1 MTSQAPRFTSK
12 LAGQKILLIG
22 ATGGIGICVA
32 QGLIEFGATVYL
44 SSSREARVNECVR
57 SILADYPSAKGRIY
71 GYPCDLSSQQ
81 VETNLEQLFEKVGK
95 VNHIVFMAG
104 ERLPTVPLEDVSL
117 EKMQETF
124 HIRTFA
130 AMLTAKV
137 GIRYLKKDRSSSV
150 TFTTGSIC
158 EKPIA
163 GGWGMLAAIGAAT
176 PGLTRQLAFDMAP
189 IRVNCVAPGV
199 VATDFWSGMG
209 TEQAE
214 AYLKA
219 HESKMLTQKVA
230 QPEDVAEAFLYVIR
244 DMNTTGQ
251 VVHTNSGVFLV

>member
-1 MTSQAPRFTSK
+1 MSRTPRFTSK

-22 ATGGIGICVA
+22 ATGGMGICLA

-44 SSSREARVNECVR
+44 SSSREAKVSEGVQ
-57 SILADYPSAKGRIY
+57 SILSDYPLAKGRIY

-81 VETNLEQLFEKVGK
+81 VEENLEQLFEQVGN

-104 ERLPTVPLEDVSL
+104 ERLPVVPLEEISL
-117 EKMQETF
+117 ERMQKTF

-130 AMLTAKV
+130 AILTAKV
-137 GIRYLKKDRSSSV
+137 GARYLKKDRLSSI

-163 GGWGMLAAIGAAT
+163 GGWAMLAAMGAAT
-176 PGLTRQLAFDMAP
+176 PGLTRQLAFDLAP
-189 IRVNCVAPGV
+189 IRVNCVSPGV

-209 TEQAE
+209 KEQAE
-214 AYLKA
+214 SYLKD
-219 HESKMLTQKVA
+219 HESKMLTQKVG
-230 QPEDVAEAFLYVIR
+230 QPEDVAEAFLYLMR

>member
-1 MTSQAPRFTSK
+1 MSATPRFTAK
-12 LAGQKILLIG
+12 LAGQKILLLG
-22 ATGGIGICVA
+22 ATGGIGIAVA

-44 SSSREARVNECVR
+44 SSSREAKVNECVQ
-57 SILADYPSAKGRIY
+57 SLITDYPSAKGRLF
-71 GYPCDLSSQQ
+71 GYPCDLGSQQ
-81 VETNLEQLFEKVGK
+81 VEKNLEQLFDKVGD

-104 ERLPTVPLEDVSL
+104 ERLPTVPLEDISL
-117 EKMQETF
+117 EKMQKTF
-124 HIRTFA
+124 HIRAFA

-137 GIRYLKKDRSSSV
+137 GTRYLKKDRSSSII
-150 TFTTGSIC
+150 FTTGSIC

-176 PGLTRQLAFDMAP
+176 PGLSRQLAFDLAP

-209 TEQAE
+209 KEQAE
-214 AYLKA
+214 AYLMD
-219 HESKMLTQKVA
+219 HESKMLTRKVA
-230 QPEDVAEAFLYVIR
+230 QPEDVAEAFLYVMR
-244 DMNTTGQ
+244 DMNLTGQ

>member
-1 MTSQAPRFTSK
+1 
-12 LAGQKILLIG
+12 LLIG
-22 ATGGIGICVA
+22 ATGGIGMCVA
-32 QGLIEFGATVYL
+32 QGLIEFGATVYI
-44 SSSREARVNECVR
+44 SSSREIKVNECVQ
-57 SILADYPSAKGRIY
+57 SILDDYPLAKGRIH

-81 VETNLEQLFEKVGK
+81 VEANLEQLFDQVGNL
-95 VNHIVFMAG
+95 NHIVFMAG
-104 ERLPTVPLEDVSL
+104 ERLPTVPLEDISL
-117 EKMQETF
+117 EKMQKTF

-130 AMLTAKV
+130 AILTAKV
-137 GIRYLKKDRSSSV
+137 GARYLKKDRSSSI

-176 PGLTRQLAFDMAP
+176 PGFTRQLAFDMAP
-189 IRVNCVAPGV
+189 IRANCIAPGV

-209 TEQAE
+209 KEQAD
-214 AYLKA
+214 AYLKD
-219 HESKMLTQKVA
+219 HESKMLTKKAA
-230 QPEDVAEAFLYVIR
+230 QPEDVAEAFLYVMK

>member
-1 MTSQAPRFTSK
+1 MSATPRFTAK
-12 LAGQKILLIG
+12 LAGQKILLLG
-22 ATGGIGICVA
+22 ATGGIGIAVA

-44 SSSREARVNECVR
+44 SSSREAKVNECVQ
-57 SILADYPSAKGRIY
+57 SLITDYPSAKGRLF
-71 GYPCDLSSQQ
+71 GYPCDLGSQQ
-81 VETNLEQLFEKVGK
+81 VEKNLEQLFDKVGD

-104 ERLPTVPLEDVSL
+104 ERLPTVPLEDISL
-117 EKMQETF
+117 EKMQKTF
-124 HIRTFA
+124 HIRAFA

-137 GIRYLKKDRSSSV
+137 GTRYLKKDRSSSI

-176 PGLTRQLAFDMAP
+176 PGLSRQLAFDLAP

-209 TEQAE
+209 KEQAE
-214 AYLKA
+214 AYLKD
-219 HESKMLTQKVA
+219 HESKMLTRKVA
-230 QPEDVAEAFLYVIR
+230 QPEDVAEAFLYVMR
-244 DMNTTGQ
+244 DMNLTGQ